1 MSHNVRHILHAQL
14 ESWLL
19 RVKDGAGMVCF
30 PNGKKEAAEHGG
42 ASVASCPK

>member
-19 RVKDGAGMVCF
+19 RVKGGGTWSRPLHKVKVC
-30 PNGKKEAAEHGG
+30 
-42 ASVASCPK
+42 